1 MKSSIFSII
10 ICLFSIHPWF
20 LNAEELIKNRPYGN
34 LVQEISA
41 VPDNKHKLN
50 IPGGKNR
57 FVICFGTGGGV
68 SFIKLKNYNQDN
80 PPFTNGSEE
89 NYVKPCISSNL
100 KIGFAP
106 SKKFFVSWNAR
117 SNFFRNIV
125 EDDFDGSK
133 WLTGGGAGLGVTF
146 FPFKENVPV
155 YFNGLFGYSNIFHGF
170 ELDVNNFGT
179 EIAFGA
185 GCVFLKN
192 ISAEL
197 CFQLGTSEKSYYY
210 GSVYNPLIINLT
222 INYIFWKPER
232 K

>member
-1 MKSSIFSII
+1 MKNSAYRN
-10 ICLFSIHPWF
+10 LF
-20 LNAEELIKNRPYGN
+20 R
-34 LVQEISA
+34 EISA
-41 VPDNKHKLN
+41 VPDNNNKAN

-57 FVICFGTGGGV
+57 LVISYGIGGGIC
-68 SFIKLKNYNQDN
+68 FIKLKDYNVDI
-80 PPFTNGSEE
+80 PPYTNGSAE
-89 NYVKPCISSNL
+89 NYAKPCLSSNL

-106 SKKFFVSWNAR
+106 SENFFISWNAR

-125 EDDFDGSK
+125 EDDFDDSE
-133 WLTGGGAGLGVTF
+133 WLTGGGAGLGITY
-146 FPFKENVPV
+146 FPFKKTVPV
-155 YFNGLFGYSNIFHGF
+155 YFSGLFGYSNIFHGF

-185 GCVFLKN
+185 GYVFLKN

-197 CFQLGTSEKSYYY
+197 SFQLGTSEKSYYY

-222 INYIFWKPER
+222 LNYIFWKPQR